1 MFTLVSFNLND
12 MKKSACFPGSFD
24 PFTKGH
30 EDIIRKGLGLFDEIV
45 IAVGINSTKNY
56 LFPLEKRLQH
66 IKSCFQDEP
75 KIRVITYQ
83 KLTVEMCK
91 DEGCNYILRGLRD
104 VKDFNYEVPIAL
116 MNRDMTEIETVFLVP
131 DTSLFAINA
140 TIIREIYKNG
150 GKIDKYVTNFDQLV
164 N

>member
-1 MFTLVSFNLND
+1 

-45 IAVGINSTKNY
+45 IAVGVNSTKNY

-66 IKSCFQDEP
+66 IKSCFENEP
-75 KIRVITYQ
+75 KIRVITYE

-91 DEGCNYILRGLRD
+91 DEGCSYILRGLRD

-116 MNRDMTEIETVFLVP
+116 MNRSMTEIETVFLIP
-131 DTSLFAINA
+131 DTALFAINA
-140 TIIREIYKNG
+140 TILREIYKNG

>member
-1 MFTLVSFNLND
+1 
-12 MKKSACFPGSFD
+12 MKKIACFPGSFD

-30 EDIIRKGLGLFDEIV
+30 EDIIRKGLNLFDEIV
-45 IAVGINSTKNY
+45 IAVGVNSNKNY
-56 LFPLEKRLQH
+56 LFPLENRLKH
-66 IKSCFQDEP
+66 IKSCFENNP

-83 KLTVEMCK
+83 KLTVDMCRE
-91 DEGCNYILRGLRD
+91 EGCNYILRGLRD

-116 MNRDMTEIETVFLVP
+116 MNRSMTEIETIFLIP

-150 GKIDKYVTNFDQLV
+150 GKIDKYVTNFEQLV

>member
-30 EDIIRKGLGLFDEIV
+30 EDIIRKGLALFDEIV
-45 IAVGINSTKNY
+45 IAVGVN
-56 LFPLEKRLQH
+56 H
-66 IKSCFQDEP
+66 IKSCFEGEP

-91 DEGCNYILRGLRD
+91 EEGCNFILRGLRD

-116 MNRDMTEIETVFLVP
+116 MNRSMTEIETVFLIP
-131 DTSLFAINA
+131 DTSFFAINA

-150 GKIDKYVTNFDQLV
+150 GKIDKYVTNFEQLV

>member
-1 MFTLVSFNLND
+1 

-45 IAVGINSTKNY
+45 IAVGVNSSKTY
-56 LFPLEKRLQH
+56 LFSLEKRIQH
-66 IKSCFQDEP
+66 IQSCFKNEP
-75 KIRVITYQ
+75 KIRVVSYQ
-83 KLTVEMCK
+83 KLTVDFCLE
-91 DEGCNYILRGLRD
+91 EGCNYILRGLRD

-116 MNRDMTEIETVFLVP
+116 MNRSMSNIETVFLIP
-131 DTSLFAINA
+131 DTSYFAINA

-150 GKIDKYVTNFDQLV
+150 GKIDKYVTNFEVLV
-164 N
+164 

>member
-1 MFTLVSFNLND
+1 

-45 IAVGINSTKNY
+45 IAVGTNSTKNY

-66 IKSCFQDEP
+66 IKSCFKDEP
-75 KIRVITYQ
+75 KIRVITYE

-91 DEGCNYILRGLRD
+91 EEGCSYILRGLRD

-116 MNRDMTEIETVFLVP
+116 MNRDMTEIETVFLIP
-131 DTSLFAINA
+131 DTALFAINA

>member
-1 MFTLVSFNLND
+1 MYTLVSFNLND

-75 KIRVITYQ
+75 KVRVITYQ
-83 KLTVEMCK
+83 KLTVEMCQ

-116 MNRDMTEIETVFLVP
+116 MNRDITEIETVFLIP

-150 GKIDKYVTNFDQLV
+150 GKIDAFVTNAQQLV
-164 N
+164 K